1 MGHAGGGQFLHSNN
15 DKTSQFNTRQAKG
28 VIAAAEQKH
37 TDLLPWSLVQEEH
50 EFGEDLQSGV
60 KKSREETGKFFF
72 LVFFMSPKVL

>member
-1 MGHAGGGQFLHSNN
+1 MGHADGGQFLHSNN

-37 TDLLPWSLVQEEH
+37 TDLLPWSLIQEDH

-60 KKSREETGKFFF
+60 KFLKFFF
-72 LVFFMSPKVL
+72 LFMSLKVLGGDT